1 MRVFSYAVLLIIMIL
16 GLVFAILNSGQVIFN
31 YYLGTLQISLSLL
44 LVFTLGFGIFLGFI
58 FTIISV
64 IKLKKDNYKLKN
76 KIKNIEKELENLRTL
91 PIKGE

>member
-16 GLVFAILNSGQVIFN
+16 GLVFAILNSGQVVFN
-31 YYLGTLQISLSLL
+31 YYLGTTQISLSLL

-58 FTIISV
+58 FTVISV
-64 IKLKKDNYKLKN
+64 IRLKKDKYRLKS
-76 KIKNIEKELENLRTL
+76 KIKDIEKELENLRTL